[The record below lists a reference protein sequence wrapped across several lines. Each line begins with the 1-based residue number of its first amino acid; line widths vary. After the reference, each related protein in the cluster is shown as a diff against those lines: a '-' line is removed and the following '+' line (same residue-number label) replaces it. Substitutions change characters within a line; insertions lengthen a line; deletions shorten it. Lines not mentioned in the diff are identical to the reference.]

1 MKKNDSHD
9 AHQNCVKL
17 FERLSE
23 YIDRELDA
31 PTCQEI
37 EAHIKACKPCQVC
50 LETLEQ
56 TVNLCRNLERHQVP
70 EAFSHQLKDAISQL
84 MEGQSSSAFTQFC
97 TEDASPSARLV
108 NPKK

>member
-1 MKKNDSHD
+1 MKKNNPHH

-31 PTCQEI
+31 PTCQDI

-50 LETLEQ
+50 LDTLKQ
-56 TVNLCRNLERHQVP
+56 TVNLCRHLERHQVP
-70 EAFSHQLKDAISQL
+70 ETLSRKLKDAITDLTKNKSDEHL
-84 MEGQSSSAFTQFC
+84 TNCFAKDVVTNAE
-97 TEDASPSARLV
+97 RV
-108 NPKK
+108 NPKG